1 MAELT
6 QKDLKEVTSSLEE
19 IIAQDE
25 KTKDIFDMIIKLLAL
40 PDEQFSILAPGV
52 LESYKLTL
60 NNPNDKIALVQ
71 SMNAEG
77 LKAEDLTS
85 SFVQVV
91 DEIDNSNLPVV
102 KRDFLKE
109 LIATLVNAVNDTEGI
124 AKRNVPVAIELCHPD
139 ARIPQYA
146 HISDSG
152 ADVYAL
158 DDITVHPGE
167 TVLVPTGFKVALLP

>member
-91 DEIDNSNLPVV
+91 DEIDIIV
-102 KRDFLKE
+102 
-109 LIATLVNAVNDTEGI
+109 I
-124 AKRNVPVAIELCHPD
+124 
-139 ARIPQYA
+139 Y
-146 HISDSG
+146 
-152 ADVYAL
+152 
-158 DDITVHPGE
+158 
-167 TVLVPTGFKVALLP
+167 LL